1 MARISTYP
9 NDTNIAIS
17 DKLLGTDEFDLST
30 RNFAIGDILAF
41 FMSGTSGYLPVFNDA
56 GTLQNSV
63 IFQDDADSPT
73 LLTFSIN
80 SAASGNFTVAGDFA
94 VGGTSNFAGAVS
106 TNGALNINSGVYFNG
121 KVYDYTSTVGNSE
134 QVLVSDASGYL
145 HWENYQGSGLEF
157 QQAWDANTDVPDL
170 AAITVDPSITG
181 KYWVVSVAGNTPLS
195 GSQNV
200 PITDWQPGDW
210 AIISE
215 DSAGNVFWDK
225 IDNTS
230 VLTGSGNAATLAIW
244 TNTRVL
250 GDSAITWDSNNSKFV
265 TSQGFELNNIIL
277 NGAFYD
283 SNDDSGDVAQVLSST
298 GSEETEWIDLPSPAI
313 ETAFIDTGKI
323 PAWINGTAAKE
334 LGAMLNP
341 TTGPIPG
348 LGAIYGGFVPELG
361 SSSVDPNFPNRP
373 FTRAAAI
380 NLYNGALTNVS
391 NVTFSQQGKLTV
403 DSPGYNGGQIVV
415 NPSAINVNSSDKLG
429 VGGESKFNG
438 RINVIGGGICIPP
451 NPSGVILDNTSMV
464 IGSGDNDI
472 VSGSDHSLAVGKG
485 NQLTKTATGVG
496 SDHSAAIGQG
506 NLLTD
511 AKNSL
516 AIGKSN
522 VINAALLTGE
532 PDGIRSQVLGLNNTL
547 TNTYASF
554 IAGGQNTVGDGN
566 LVGQNTF
573 VLGYSN
579 DITGSGDNIYALGNQ
594 IEIEAEGAE
603 TNIYTFGSN
612 LSINTGDYPRA
623 GGDNINDVMI
633 IGIRNTGTPNYTPNG
648 NLGLGEPAVII
659 GAGSANGGG
668 SDGLIISKDTGN
680 AASGVAG
687 SRVIIPDL
695 LNFDFTNDT
704 TAAAAGIPIGG
715 LYHTSGVIKIRLT

>member
-63 IFQDDADSPT
+63 IFQDDCDSPT

-121 KVYDYTSTVGNSE
+121 EVYDYNGNQGNSE
-134 QVLVSDASGYL
+134 QVLVSDQNGYL
-145 HWENYQGSGLEF
+145 HWENYQGSGLEY
-157 QQAWDANTDVPDL
+157 QSAWDANTNVPDL

-195 GSQNV
+195 GYQNV

-250 GDSAITWDSNNSKFV
+250 GDSAITWDSNNSKFI

-283 SNDDSGDVAQVLSST
+283 SNDDSGDVSQVLSST
-298 GSEETEWIDLPSPAI
+298 GSEETEWIDLPSPAV
-313 ETAFIDTGKI
+313 ETAFIDIGKI
-323 PAWINGTAAKE
+323 PTWVGSSADKK

-341 TTGPIPG
+341 LAITPG
-348 LGAIYGGFVPELG
+348 DGGIYGGFVPEMQTTG
-361 SSSVDPNFPNRP
+361 SNPNYPNAP
-373 FTRAAAI
+373 FIRAAAI

-391 NVTFSQQGKLTV
+391 NLTFNQQGKLEV
-403 DSPGYNGGQIVV
+403 SSPGYNGGQIVV
-415 NPSAINVNSSDKLG
+415 NPNGISVNSSDKLG

-438 RINVIGGGICIPP
+438 RINVIGGGICISPF
-451 NPSGVILDNTSMV
+451 PSGVILDNTSMV

-485 NQLTKTATGVG
+485 NQLTKSATGIG
-496 SDHSAAIGQG
+496 SDHSAAIGQA

-516 AIGKSN
+516 AVGKSN
-522 VINAALLTGE
+522 VINASGLSGE
-532 PDGIRSQVLGLNNTL
+532 ADGIRSQVLGLNNTL
-547 TNTYASF
+547 TNTFASF
-554 IAGGQNTVGDGN
+554 VAGGQNTVGDGN
-566 LVGQNTF
+566 KTGQNTF

-579 DITGSGDNIYALGNQ
+579 DVIGSGDNIYVLGNQ
-594 IEIEAEGAE
+594 IEIDAEDSE
-603 TNIYTFGSN
+603 TNIYTFGSK
-612 LSINTGDYPRA
+612 LSINTGDFPRA

-633 IGIRNTGTPNYTPNG
+633 IGINNNGFPNYTPNG
-648 NLGLGEPAVII
+648 NLGLGEPAVIV
-659 GAGSANGGG
+659 GSGNAN
-668 SDGLIISKDTGN
+668 STNDGLIISKDTGN
-680 AASGVAG
+680 AASGVRG
-687 SRVIIPDL
+687 SRVIMPDL
-695 LNFDFTNDT
+695 VSFDFANDT
-704 TAAAAGIPIGG
+704 AAAAAGIPVGA
-715 LYHTSGVIKIRLT
+715 LYHTAGVVKVRLT